1 MCKRRLHDWT
11 PSLSV
16 SRWAGPAPG
25 GGHPLDPDEVQ
36 FQIAA
41 CAEIGGHLEAAI
53 SAYEKLRATDPR
65 SKLVLFATAHL
76 GILYALKGRLGRAAT
91 CLEEYAARYAGE
103 RNAKDALDSRFAD
116 SE

>member
-1 MCKRRLHDWT
+1 MRAAFENVQATLARLDAE
-11 PSLSV
+11 PFSF
-16 SRWAGPAPG
+16 A
-25 GGHPLDPDEVQ
+25 HPLDPDEVQ